1 MEHKGYSVNEILE
14 VHRLHSNVSAYY
26 GLLSPL
32 QITLED
38 CTGTREKEVY
48 AVEMTST
55 TRHYYHV
62 APTTEKFAAFNSRPP
77 HQHNYFEMMFVLKG
91 EITQEIEE
99 QEYLYPAGSCCI
111 INRNIRHAERFRGRA
126 RLLFL
131 GFSVD
136 LVQQLQQAVQNA
148 WFAQEKAMR
157 DNPVIAFLAD
167 ELRNDE
173 TKTYLDLFP
182 AFRNQNAI
190 EEISQ
195 LFAAMQGQLME
206 PQTGATAILHG
217 LVLRLFGYL
226 GDGALYHSS
235 RVALGRNTEDLIF
248 LHITHLLE
256 DTHGRMTR
264 SALEKALNYSGN
276 YLNSVVVRHTGLCL
290 FDYGMKFCMDYA
302 CQLLADTDRTVQ
314 QIAAELNFS
323 NRTHFYK
330 LFAEHTGMT
339 PRQYR
344 LKYHGD
350 TFGESPQ

>member
-38 CTGTREKEVY
+38 CTGTGEKEVY

-131 GFSVD
+131 GFSVE

-167 ELRNDE
+167 ELHNDE

-182 AFRNQNAI
+182 AFRNESAI
-190 EEISQ
+190 EDFSH
-195 LFAAMQGQLME
+195 LFAAM
-206 PQTGATAILHG
+206 
-217 LVLRLFGYL
+217 
-226 GDGALYHSS
+226 
-235 RVALGRNTEDLIF
+235 
-248 LHITHLLE
+248 
-256 DTHGRMTR
+256 
-264 SALEKALNYSGN
+264 
-276 YLNSVVVRHTGLCL
+276 
-290 FDYGMKFCMDYA
+290 
-302 CQLLADTDRTVQ
+302 
-314 QIAAELNFS
+314 
-323 NRTHFYK
+323 
-330 LFAEHTGMT
+330 
-339 PRQYR
+339 
-344 LKYHGD
+344 
-350 TFGESPQ
+350 

>member
-1 MEHKGYSVNEILE
+1 MEREEFSATDILE
-14 VHRLHSNVSAYY
+14 VHRINSSAGAHY
-26 GLLSPL
+26 GLLVPL

-38 CTGTREKEVY
+38 CTGVAQNEVY

-55 TRHYYHV
+55 TRHYYHM

-91 EITQEIEE
+91 EITQEIED

-131 GFSVD
+131 GFSVE
-136 LVQQLQQAVQNA
+136 LVQQLERAVQNA
-148 WFAQEKAMR
+148 WFPKEQAMR
-157 DNPVIAFLAD
+157 DNPIITFLAED
-167 ELRNDE
+167 LQSGE

-182 AFRNQNAI
+182 AFQNQNAI
-190 EEISQ
+190 GELCE
-195 LFAAMQGQLME
+195 LFAAMQRQLME

-217 LVLRLFGYL
+217 LLLRLFDYL
-226 GDGALYHSS
+226 GDGAVYHSS
-235 RVALGRNTEDLIF
+235 RVELGRNTEDLIF

-264 SALEKALNYSGN
+264 SALEQVLNYSGN

-290 FDYGMKFCMDYA
+290 FDYGMQYCMDYA
-302 CQLLADTDRTVQ
+302 RQLLTTTDLTVQ
-314 QIAAELNFS
+314 QIAAELNFT

-344 LKYHGD
+344 LKNRP
-350 TFGESPQ
+350 EQP